1 MNIGD
6 LFPIWGKLYSSAF
19 LKAADYP
26 GPPGKGRIF
35 NDTIWTLS
43 MFQKAD
49 HTGIYGK
56 AMYQYYQYEDF
67 LSHRNIEEGLDSY
80 IDLWEATKK
89 YLEYY
94 EPISK
99 RNEEFLYAIY
109 LSLVEEAVGNIFTA
123 ELNTEKKLEL
133 LIKIFSHS
141 VWTDELRRDADLM
154 FRNLTV
160 RKMFISEIKQKILFL
175 LENESYPAE
184 KKCIF
189 AYLDIL

>member
-1 MNIGD
+1 
-6 LFPIWGKLYSSAF
+6 
-19 LKAADYP
+19 
-26 GPPGKGRIF
+26 
-35 NDTIWTLS
+35 
-43 MFQKAD
+43 MFQKAE

-133 LIKIFSHS
+133 LVKIFSHS

-184 KKCIF
+184 KSAFLHIWIF
-189 AYLDIL
+189 YEEMMNRMKFAVIYSIYLVAGYMIASPVV